1 MKKTVFR
8 IFCVFFALCLLS
20 GCGKLQVERKDP
32 HGSDSLRVMSFNVCG
47 WNYKNVKHLAAK
59 TILAYDA
66 DLVGLQECGYA
77 CYKGLM
83 QDLEG
88 YSFVGV
94 GRENGRLD
102 KNSGVAKIS
111 NCFGIFPVV
120 KSVIK
125 VLCFICCSFLS
136 QWFIIGLFSTFC
148 KGRQGNKDRV
158 FWGSVVQC
166 LYKNFRRKSER
177 NADVQRRI

>member
-102 KNSGVAKIS
+102 KNSGEIEILLDLEKRRT
-111 NCFGIFPVV
+111 V
-120 KSVIK
+120 KLKELIPD
-125 VLCFICCSFLS
+125 
-136 QWFIIGLFSTFC
+136 W
-148 KGRQGNKDRV
+148 
-158 FWGSVVQC
+158 WGT
-166 LYKNFRRKSER
+166 ER
-177 NADVQRRI
+177 FMTE